1 VKAMPTHPD
10 PVIWVSKIM
19 IENNEFSYHGKAET
33 KYAEHKNHKLATCN
47 AASIV
52 GKELSL
58 EITVRMLPLP

>member
-1 VKAMPTHPD
+1 MTATEL
-10 PVIWVSKIM
+10 S
-19 IENNEFSYHGKAET
+19 KAET

-52 GKELSL
+52 DKELSI